1 MTALSFLRDRIGL
14 IGAFVGAGLLATAV
28 VELDL
33 HLSGAALRTSSLAYA
48 WLLGLLCLALWLVFD
63 YQREA
68 KFVRHLAGLK
78 QCQSIDQLG
87 LLPAPRT
94 REQQCF
100 VQAWEQLYVRLSGE
114 LRAEQA
120 RGRQHVD
127 IISQWAH
134 HMKTPLA
141 VIDLELQKARQQ
153 DWPEAVSAV
162 LESIQEENDRL
173 NHSVQMLLNMVRLED
188 FAADFHVEPVD
199 LVALVRQVV
208 NEQKRT
214 FIAHQ
219 VYPRI
224 EVPDPAELPPEL
236 LVVQSDAKWLRFVL
250 EQLISNAVKYA
261 SRPNGE
267 GRVFFRFAHTGSA
280 VILEVADNGIG
291 IPPEDLGRVFAPFF
305 TGTNGR
311 AYPRSTGMGLYLA
324 QETCRRLGHKLQ
336 IASVPGEGT
345 QVSIVFAESR
355 TLFSG
360 LHPSL
365 TEK

>member
-14 IGAFVGAGLLATAV
+14 IGTFVGAGLLATAV
-28 VELDL
+28 IQLDL
-33 HLSGAALRTSSLAYA
+33 HLSGAALRDGSLAYA
-48 WLLGLLCLALWLVFD
+48 WLLGLLCLALWLAFD

-68 KFVRHLAGLK
+68 KFLRQLVQAAESE
-78 QCQSIDQLG
+78 SIDQMG
-87 LLPAPRT
+87 LLPRPRT
-94 REQQCF
+94 LQQRL
-100 VQAWEQLYVRLSGE
+100 VAQAWTQLYTRLSSE
-114 LRAEQA
+114 LSAERA

-134 HMKTPLA
+134 HMKTPVA
-141 VIDLELQKARQQ
+141 VIDLELQKVRQQ
-153 DWPEAVSAV
+153 NWPSTVSAV
-162 LESIQEENDRL
+162 LDSIQEENDRL

-208 NEQKRT
+208 NEQKRV

-224 EVPDPAELPPEL
+224 SIPDPADLPPEL

-250 EQLISNAVKYA
+250 EQLVSNAVKYA
-261 SRPNGE
+261 SRPGGE
-267 GRVFFRFAHTGSA
+267 GRVLFRFAHTGGA
-280 VILEVADNGIG
+280 VVLEVADNGIG
-291 IPPEDLGRVFAPFF
+291 IPPEDLGRVFAPFY
-305 TGTNGR
+305 TGANGR
-311 AYPRSTGMGLYLA
+311 AYPQSTGMGLYLA
-324 QETCRRLGHKLQ
+324 QQTCRRLGHQLE

-345 QVSIVFAESR
+345 QVAIRFPESR

-360 LHPSL
+360 LRPSL
-365 TEK
+365 TET